1 MAFST
6 RPFLV
11 LYVVWHPAFDEGRS
25 IAKKLYEHY
34 RRELYSN
41 VAGGTGLSVIYR
53 QTPDP
58 TTSAPA
64 AIDFSEG
71 ETSAVVMLIDERFA
85 NDENYVAWT
94 KALLIQTEAIGLS
107 ARVFPVAIA
116 SEATRIGFA
125 EQAMRWDR
133 WSTLGADARLRR
145 LTSDLTYQF
154 CRMLRSYLEHLLRPN
169 EEEAALEQYLKKV
182 QVFLS
187 HSKHDPYGERIARQI
202 REQIFDGNGLASFFD
217 VHDIPAG
224 VRFDKVLLLQVRV
237 SAVVAL
243 HTDSF
248 SSREWCRREII
259 EAKRWNVPLVVA
271 DCISDT
277 DERGFPY
284 MGNVPVVRMDPVK
297 VDRIDHVIARLLDEV
312 LKDFLWRCR
321 VQLVRSAGAVDAA
334 FLPRSPELVSL
345 AGLSSHPGDHV
356 LVVYPDPPLG
366 AEEQRLFEQ
375 IAPRYQLRSLT
386 EWLATAEAAE

>member
-1 MAFST
+1 MILST

-11 LYVVWHPAFDEGRS
+11 LYVVWHPAFDEGQL

-41 VAGGTGLSVIYR
+41 VAGGAGLSVIYR
-53 QTPDP
+53 PVPDP
-58 TTSAPA
+58 ITLAPVT
-64 AIDFSEG
+64 IDFSES
-71 ETSAVVMLIDERFA
+71 ETSAVVMLIDECFA
-85 NDENYVAWT
+85 GDDHYVAWSKGLMSET
-94 KALLIQTEAIGLS
+94 DAVGLS
-107 ARVFPVAIA
+107 TRVFPIAIN
-116 SEATRIGFA
+116 SGATRMGFA
-125 EQAMRWDR
+125 EQAVRWDR
-133 WSTLGADARLRR
+133 WVTLDTEARLRR
-145 LTSDLTYQF
+145 LTADLTYQF
-154 CRMLRSYLEHLLRPN
+154 CRMLRFYLEHLHRPD

-182 QVFLS
+182 QIFLS
-187 HSKHDPYGERIARQI
+187 HSKHDKNGERIAKEIRQH
-202 REQIFDGNGLASFFD
+202 IFNGDGLATFFD
-217 VHDIPAG
+217 VHDIPTG
-224 VRFDKVLLLQVRV
+224 VRFDKVLLHQVKS
-237 SAVVAL
+237 SAVVAI

-259 EAKRWNVPLVVA
+259 EAKRWSVPLVVA

-297 VDRIDHVIARLLDEV
+297 VDRIDNVIARLLDEV

-321 VQLVRSAGAVDAA
+321 VQLVLSAGTVKAA

-345 AGLSSHPGDHV
+345 AALSGHPGEHV

-386 EWLATAEAAE
+386 EFLAIAEGVE

>member
-1 MAFST
+1 MVLST

-11 LYVVWHPAFDEGRS
+11 LYVVWHPTFDEGRS

-41 VAGGTGLSVIYR
+41 VAGGTGLGVIYR
-53 QTPDP
+53 PVPDP
-58 TTSAPA
+58 VTSAPV
-64 AIDFSEG
+64 AIDFSES
-71 ETSAVVMLIDERFA
+71 ETSAVVMLIDEHFVA
-85 NDENYVAWT
+85 DDHYVAWS
-94 KALLIQTEAIGLS
+94 KDLLSQTDTIGLS
-107 ARVFPVAIA
+107 TRVFPVAIS
-116 SEATRIGFA
+116 SEATRMGFA
-125 EQAMRWDR
+125 EQAVRWDR
-133 WSTLGADARLRR
+133 WETLDFDARLRR

-154 CRMLRSYLEHLLRPN
+154 CRMLRSYLEHLHQPN

-182 QVFLS
+182 QIFLS
-187 HSKHDPYGERIARQI
+187 HSKHDSDGERIAKQI
-202 REQIFDGNGLASFFD
+202 RQHIFDGDGLTTFFD
-217 VHDIPAG
+217 VHDIPTG
-224 VRFDKVLLLQVRV
+224 VRFNNALLQQVKV
-237 SAVVAL
+237 SAVVAI

-259 EAKRWNVPLVVA
+259 EAKRCSAPLVVA

-277 DERGFPY
+277 DERSFPY
-284 MGNVPVVRMDPVK
+284 LGNVPVVRMDPVK
-297 VDRIDHVIARLLDEV
+297 ADRIDHVIARLLDEV

-321 VQLVRSAGAVDAA
+321 VQLIRSAGAIDAA

-345 AGLSSHPGDHV
+345 AALSGHPGEHV

-375 IAPRYQLRSLT
+375 IAPRYQLFSLT
-386 EWLATAEAAE
+386 EFLAMAEIVE

>member
-1 MAFST
+1 MVLST

-41 VAGGTGLSVIYR
+41 VAGGAGLSVIYR
-53 QTPDP
+53 SVPDP
-58 TTSAPA
+58 VTLAPA
-64 AIDFSEG
+64 AIDFSDS
-71 ETSAVVMLIDERFA
+71 ETSAVVILIDERFA
-85 NDENYVAWT
+85 GDAHYVAWS
-94 KALLIQTEAIGLS
+94 KDLMSQTDAIGLS
-107 ARVFPVAIA
+107 TRVFPIAIN
-116 SEATRIGFA
+116 SEATRMGFA
-125 EQAMRWDR
+125 EQAVRWDR
-133 WSTLGADARLRR
+133 WGAMDTDARLSR

-154 CRMLRSYLEHLLRPN
+154 CRMLRSYVEHLHRPN

-182 QVFLS
+182 QIFLS
-187 HSKHDPYGERIARQI
+187 HSKHDADGERIAKQI
-202 REQIFDGNGLASFFD
+202 RQHIFDGDGLTTFFD
-217 VHDIPAG
+217 VHDIPTG
-224 VRFDKVLLLQVRV
+224 VRFDKALLQQVKV
-237 SAVVAL
+237 SAVVAI

-259 EAKRWNVPLVVA
+259 EAKRWSTPLVVA
-271 DCISDT
+271 DCISDM

-297 VDRIDHVIARLLDEV
+297 VDRIEHVIARLLDEV
-312 LKDFLWRCR
+312 LKNFLWQCR
-321 VQLVRSAGAVDAA
+321 VQLVRSEGVINAA
-334 FLPRSPELVSL
+334 FLPRLPELVSL
-345 AGLSSHPGDHV
+345 AALSVHPGEHV

-386 EWLATAEAAE
+386 ELLAMAEVVE

>member
-1 MAFST
+1 MALST

-11 LYVVWHPAFDEGRS
+11 LYVVWHPAFSEGHV
-25 IAKKLYEHY
+25 IAKKLFDHY

-53 QTPDP
+53 QTPNP
-58 TTSAPA
+58 ITSVPA
-64 AIDFSEG
+64 DLDFSEG
-71 ETSAVVMLIDERFA
+71 ETGAVVLLV
-85 NDENYVAWT
+85 DENFAGDKNYITWSQT
-94 KALLIQTEAIGLS
+94 LLTETEEIGLR
-107 ARVFPVAIA
+107 ARTFPVAI
-116 SEATRIGFA
+116 SSDATRMGFA
-125 EQAMRWDR
+125 EQAVRWDR
-133 WSTLGADARLRR
+133 WSKLTIDARLRR

-154 CRMLRSYLEHLLRPN
+154 CRMLRSYLEHLRRPD

-187 HSKHDPYGERIARQI
+187 HSKHDGDGERIARLI
-202 REQIFDGNGLASFFD
+202 REQIFNGNGLASFFD
-217 VHDIPAG
+217 VHDIPTG
-224 VRFDKVLLLQVRV
+224 LRFDKVLLQQVKV
-237 SAVVAL
+237 SAVIAL

-259 EAKRWNVPLVVA
+259 EAKRWSVPLVVA

-284 MGNVPVVRMDPVK
+284 MGNVPVIRMDPVK
-297 VDRIDHVIARLLDEV
+297 VDRIEDVVSRLLDEV

-321 VQLVRSAGAVDAA
+321 VQLIRSSGSVDAA

-345 AGLSSHPGDHV
+345 AGLSGVPGENV
-356 LVVYPDPPLG
+356 LVIYPDPPLG

-386 EWLATAEAAE
+386 EWLATAEAP

>member
-1 MAFST
+1 MILST

-11 LYVVWHPAFDEGRS
+11 LYVVWHPAFDEGQL

-53 QTPDP
+53 SVPDP
-58 TTSAPA
+58 MTLAPVN
-64 AIDFSEG
+64 IDFSES
-71 ETSAVVMLIDERFA
+71 ETSAVLMLIDESFA
-85 NDENYVAWT
+85 GDDHYVAWSKDLMSET
-94 KALLIQTEAIGLS
+94 DAVGLS
-107 ARVFPVAIA
+107 TRVFPIAIT
-116 SEATRIGFA
+116 SEATHMGFA
-125 EQAMRWDR
+125 EQAVRWDR
-133 WSTLGADARLRR
+133 WVTLDTDARLRR

-154 CRMLRSYLEHLLRPN
+154 CRMLRSYLEHLHRPD
-169 EEEAALEQYLKKV
+169 EDEAALEQYLKKV
-182 QVFLS
+182 QIFLS
-187 HSKHDPYGERIARQI
+187 HSKHDADGERIAKQI
-202 REQIFDGNGLASFFD
+202 RQHIFNGDGLATFFD
-217 VHDIPAG
+217 VHDIPTG
-224 VRFDKVLLLQVRV
+224 VRFDKALLQQVKV
-237 SAVVAL
+237 SAVVAI

-259 EAKRWNVPLVVA
+259 EAKRWSTPLVVA

-321 VQLVRSAGAVDAA
+321 VQLVHSAGAINAA

-345 AGLSSHPGDHV
+345 ASLSGHPGEHV

-375 IAPRYQLRSLT
+375 IAPRYKLRSFT
-386 EWLATAEAAE
+386 ELLAMAEGVE